1 MALTK
6 VTYSMIQGEIVNVL
20 DYGADPTGVAD
31 SASAIAAAHA
41 TGKPVFYPYGT
52 YKHVGYFP
60 ECEGA
65 IIGEG
70 WSANTGAKTTKIVFY
85 NCTDT
90 SKGAVKLKESQPKS
104 NFFRIENIQ
113 FIASSWDAVTGCL
126 GFGLEAGFAPV
137 IARNVYIQSFRR
149 SNIFLHHDATLN
161 GPYESLFENIDSVYS
176 GEHGCLVGNG
186 ANAITFINYQGK
198 WNGAPAWTTVPT
210 VAGSYDGFHV
220 TGNLAEY
227 PAYNPQAVNII
238 GGDCSYNSRYGWAFN
253 QVRDSSCVAPGYA
266 EDNLVKNAY
275 LGNDVIQSK
284 INFSTI
290 KNGIDEIENDQVF
303 QAYWLDNS
311 FSIGGKQF
319 HPPNDFNLVL
329 NPTLPDISGSTYI
342 NAPSRI
348 EYISR
353 NNDFSIST
361 FLRSNATPDGTAV
374 NSATESVSYY
384 GGGSTYAIGFGSGS
398 RHLKIQNNFVRLPDL
413 YYQATSTGWGASS
426 VARFIAAA
434 APVTGTW
441 ARGDIVFNST
451 PSAGGYIGWVCVT
464 AGTPGTW
471 KEFGDIV
478 P

>member
-20 DYGADPTGVAD
+20 DFGADPTGVAD
-31 SASAIAAAHA
+31 SAPAIAAAHA

-65 IIGEG
+65 ILGEG
-70 WSANTGAKTTKIVFY
+70 WSANVGAKTTKIVFY

-90 SKGAVKLKESQPKS
+90 SRGAIRLKESEPKS

-113 FIASSWDAVTGCL
+113 FIASSWDATTGCL

-137 IARNVYIQSFRR
+137 IARNVYIQSFKR

-198 WNGAPAWTTVPT
+198 WSGAPTWSTPPT
-210 VAGSYDGFHV
+210 VAGTYDGFHV
-220 TGNLAEY
+220 TGNVAGY
-227 PAYNPQAVNII
+227 PSYTTQAVNIV

-253 QVRDSSCVAPGYA
+253 QMADSSCVMPGYA

-275 LGNDVIQSK
+275 LGNDIINCK
-284 INFSTI
+284 INFSNI
-290 KNGIDEIENDQVF
+290 KDGIDEIENDQTYSF
-303 QAYWLDNS
+303 YFFSNS
-311 FSIGGKQF
+311 FSLGGKQF
-319 HPPNDFNLVL
+319 HPANSVNLIQ
-329 NPTLPDISGSTYI
+329 NPTLPDLSGTTYI

-374 NSATESVSYY
+374 NPATESVSYY
-384 GGGSTYAIGFGSGS
+384 GGGSTYAIGIGTGG

-413 YYQATSTGWGASS
+413 HYQATSTGWGASS

-434 APVTGTW
+434 APAAGTW
-441 ARGDIVFNST
+441 SQGDIVYNSAPT
-451 PSAGGYIGWVCVT
+451 AGGSIGWVCVT
-464 AGTPGTW
+464 GGTPGTW
-471 KEFGDIV
+471 KTFGDIAA
-478 P
+478 